1 MRVAVVW
8 WARRQ
13 RRCISPLRFFLFCR
27 GIPLAAGAPAAGAQS
42 SPEGRPFE
50 PRPRLCSSDA
60 LVSLVPLDFTSS
72 RQTCSAPDHQHQMAR
87 HRQNRLLPAVRV
99 IWPQKHDKTFFY
111 ESSESESAFFC
122 ISSPPGYLNGPYF
135 KGTARMHHG
144 NPAVLI
150 PQRYKL

>member
-50 PRPRLCSSDA
+50 PRPRLCNSGA
-60 LVSLVPLDFTSS
+60 LVSLVPLDLNPAD
-72 RQTCSAPDHQHQMAR
+72 RRAPRPIINGATWPGVSCVTT
-87 HRQNRLLPAVRV
+87 NLLRLLRGGTMPYDGV
-99 IWPQKHDKTFFY
+99 WPV
-111 ESSESESAFFC
+111 
-122 ISSPPGYLNGPYF
+122 PGAY
-135 KGTARMHHG
+135 GT
-144 NPAVLI
+144 
-150 PQRYKL
+150 